1 MVRSWKSLETEYR
14 RVTPKSRAQWERS
27 KQLMPAGVIKGEYWL
42 PPYPFYVD
50 RSEGCYLWDLDGRQ
64 IVDFACHHTAMIL
77 GHTPPTVLE
86 AVRREAKRGLALSA
100 PTAIEAEIADE
111 VVNRVPSVEK
121 VRFCNSGSEATQHTA
136 RLLRAYTGKPKIAKF
151 EGAFQGSNDALEIS
165 YNPPLDRAGPA
176 DAPTAVPTQD
186 GMPPDAKGNVVV
198 LPYGNREAVKRL
210 LTEHSDELAGVF
222 YDAKPGMFDIP
233 KDFLHF
239 VRRLTRK
246 LGMLF
251 VMDEVISFAVGYGGY
266 QRKYDMD
273 ADLTVFGKI
282 VGGGFPVGAVG
293 GRAEL
298 MDVFDNSNP
307 SNRTSMSGTFSG
319 NNFTLAAGLAT
330 MRALTPEV
338 YEHIEALRARVHTGL
353 VDLFA
358 RANIPFQAVSEGSV
372 LSFYL
377 TDRPVTDY
385 RSSLTVDMPLT
396 ERIRLGLL
404 LKGYNLRVGLVR
416 TALSSP
422 MTAEDIDGLLR
433 AFETVLSDKD

>member
-1 MVRSWKSLETEYR
+1 
-14 RVTPKSRAQWERS
+14 
-27 KQLMPAGVIKGEYWL
+27 MPAGVIKGEYWL

-77 GHTPPTVLE
+77 GHTPPLVLE
-86 AVRREAKRGLALSA
+86 AVQREVERGIALSA

-111 VVNRVPSVEK
+111 LVKRVPSVEK
-121 VRFCNSGSEATQHTA
+121 VRFCNSGSEATQHAA

-165 YNPPLDRAGPA
+165 YNPPLDSAGPT
-176 DAPTAVPTQD
+176 DAPAAVQTQA
-186 GMPPDAKGNVVV
+186 GMPPGAEDNVVV
-198 LPYGNREAVKRL
+198 LPYSNEKAVERI
-210 LTEHSDELAGVF
+210 LTEHRDELAGVF

-233 KDFLHF
+233 KDFHVF
-239 VRRLTRK
+239 VRRLARE

-266 QRKYDMD
+266 QRKYGLE

-293 GRAEL
+293 GRDDL
-298 MDVFDNSNP
+298 MDAFDNSKP
-307 SNRTSMSGTFSG
+307 SNRTTMSGTFSG

-330 MRALTPEV
+330 MRAMTLEV
-338 YEHIEALRARVHTGL
+338 YEHIERLRARLHKGL
-353 VDLFA
+353 VDLFT
-358 RANIPFQAVSEGSV
+358 RANVPFQAVSEGSV

-377 TDRPVTDY
+377 TDQPVIDY
-385 RSSLTVDMPLT
+385 RSSLTADSLLT

-404 LKGYNLRVGLVR
+404 FQGYNLRVGLVR
-416 TALSSP
+416 TALSYP
-422 MTAEDIDGLLR
+422 MTVDDIDGLLV
-433 AFETVLSDKD
+433 AFETVLAGRD